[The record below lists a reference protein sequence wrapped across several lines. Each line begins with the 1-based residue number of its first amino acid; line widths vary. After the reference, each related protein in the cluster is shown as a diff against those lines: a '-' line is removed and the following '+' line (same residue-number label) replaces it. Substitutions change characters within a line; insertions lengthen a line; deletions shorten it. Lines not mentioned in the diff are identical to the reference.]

1 MKQQT
6 YKLNTASEINGLI
19 FGYALTIHKSQGSQW
34 KKVYCIFHNSHNRN
48 LQRELLYTGITRAQ
62 KELFIICEPETL
74 IQGVTSQHIV
84 GNSLAE
90 KQNTSKVK

>member
-1 MKQQT
+1 
-6 YKLNTASEINGLI
+6 
-19 FGYALTIHKSQGSQW
+19 
-34 KKVYCIFHNSHNRN
+34 

-90 KQNTSKVK
+90 KAEYFKGKVAANKSRNDMFNKGEADAG